1 MIAMTCRECG
11 WHAVG
16 EDEAAAMV
24 EAAGHRRETGHADF
38 TRSQLDDAPP
48 APKRPGQ
55 DGRPP
60 AG

>member
-1 MIAMTCRECG
+1 
-11 WHAVG
+11 
-16 EDEAAAMV
+16 MV